1 MLQMRLSPLLGEKM
15 KITRFATSFA
25 LFIGAI
31 ACTTERA
38 LAPIAHATA
47 VANSVAQGAPQV
59 PLLFVVDGKRLN
71 RDQVPT
77 LSADQVAAVKVIKGH
92 AALERYGQDG
102 AYGVVIITTKQALSP
117 NS

>member
-1 MLQMRLSPLLGEKM
+1 MLLLRLSPLLGEKM
-15 KITRFATSFA
+15 KITHVAASLA

-38 LAPIAHATA
+38 LAPVAHAPA
-47 VANSVAQGAPQV
+47 AANSVTQGVPQV

-77 LSADQVAAVKVIKGH
+77 LSPDQVAAVKVIKGH